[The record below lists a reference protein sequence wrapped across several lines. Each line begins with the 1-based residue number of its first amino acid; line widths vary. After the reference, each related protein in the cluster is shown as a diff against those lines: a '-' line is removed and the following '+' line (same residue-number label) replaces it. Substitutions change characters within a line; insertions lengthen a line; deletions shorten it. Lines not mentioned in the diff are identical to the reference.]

1 MFAHR
6 LTSKAETRV
15 DESAF
20 LRSDDD
26 CVQKLAILIE
36 RRDSKDLGEIARL
49 IGRLAIPL
57 E

>member
-6 LTSKAETRV
+6 LTSKAETQV

-20 LRSDDD
+20 LRSDND

>member
-6 LTSKAETRV
+6 LTSKAETQV

-20 LRSDDD
+20 LRSDDE

-36 RRDSKDLGEIARL
+36 RRDSKDLGEITRM

>member
-6 LTSKAETRV
+6 LTSKAETQV

-36 RRDSKDLGEIARL
+36 RRDSKDLGEIARM

-57 E
+57 

>member
-1 MFAHR
+1 MFAQ
-6 LTSKAETRV
+6 LKSTKAH
-15 DESAF
+15 F

-36 RRDSKDLGEIARL
+36 RRDSKDLGEIARM